1 MGMCPDSSANGL
13 DKLAP
18 GVTVVVRDESWLVTD
33 VAKTTDGLRL
43 TVRGVSDFVRDSTAT
58 FFTALD
64 EVVVSDPT
72 KVVAKFD
79 RSEGLR
85 HSKLWLETTLRQTP
99 VAMHSPTLDVAEEM
113 LADPLDYQLRAVR
126 KALDPSR
133 LRTRVLLADAVGLGK
148 TLEIGMIVAEL
159 IRRGRG
165 ARILVVTPRHVLE
178 QFQQEMWA
186 RFAIPLVRLDS
197 LGIQKVRQ
205 KLPASKN
212 PFTYFPRVIV
222 SMDTLK
228 QPKYRA
234 QLEKV
239 KWDIVVVDE
248 VHNATNVGTGNNA
261 LVRTLAPRT
270 DSLILASATPHNGD
284 PKAFMELLRLL
295 DPLAVK
301 RNGEPDMEVAK
312 DLIIRR
318 HRYSPEVA
326 NVVGDNW
333 AVREEPRNILVA
345 ASPEEDAVANEIRD
359 TWLAPGALPNDHL
372 FPWTLV
378 KAFLSSPAAL
388 SESIS
393 ERLKSLSEKP
403 AGPDVAR
410 QSAALERLAG
420 LNAKVTPENSEKYA
434 ALVRYL
440 QEEVGVGKKSASRA
454 VVFSERVPTLK
465 FLVENLSRDLGLPAG
480 AVKIMH
486 GQMEDTEQMALI
498 DEFKRTDTPLRV
510 LVTGDVASEGVNL
523 HAQCHDLI
531 HFDIPWSLIR
541 IQQRNGRIDRYG
553 QKHPPRIASLL
564 LDPSDDDALGE
575 THVLEK
581 LMRRESDANRLL
593 GDAASLMG
601 EYTVGREEQS
611 IRDVLR
617 AKRDLDQVVRD
628 PAALLADARARAAA
642 GGGGSHGRDD
652 VDVEADSA
660 SGMSPEEA
668 SDGFDALMATLLAAG
683 NGAGAGA
690 GAGIG
695 AGAGAAGATSAA
707 LAMSE
712 DAAAQGLYRRE
723 VDYLTD
729 ALQEAF
735 RGVPQDSP
743 QAGGVSLREEGP
755 GIVSLVPPADLQRRF
770 DFLPQDYVSYR
781 KVKEKLMLATTKERG
796 TSQLRAA
803 REEGSE
809 KSWPAAHFLGPL
821 HPVTGWAA
829 DRALASMERAE
840 IPAFEGDVDT
850 LTVLVLGTL
859 TSANGQVVTRS
870 FMAATE
876 GPLGLELGAKVE
888 VLTDPTGW
896 LQDVGLTP
904 DATNDG
910 HGQVP
915 EQTPALIEAA
925 VAACD
930 VQLGVVE
937 SVARDEAEAR
947 ATAWSARAEEWESGS
962 DQMTITDLRTKS
974 IIAGERALLADFVP
988 ERRLVRPLAVI
999 IPKNRTQQS
1008 DHTVDSAR

>member
-1 MGMCPDSSANGL
+1 
-13 DKLAP
+13 
-18 GVTVVVRDESWLVTD
+18 
-33 VAKTTDGLRL
+33 
-43 TVRGVSDFVRDSTAT
+43 
-58 FFTALD
+58 
-64 EVVVSDPT
+64 
-72 KVVAKFD
+72 
-79 RSEGLR
+79 
-85 HSKLWLETTLRQTP
+85 
-99 VAMHSPTLDVAEEM
+99 MHSPTLDVAEEM
-113 LADPLDYQLRAVR
+113 LADPLGYQLRAVR

-301 RNGEPDMEVAK
+301 RSGEPDLGVAK

-378 KAFLSSPAAL
+378 KAFLSSPTAL
-388 SESIS
+388 SETIS
-393 ERLKSLSEKP
+393 ERLKSLSEK
-403 AGPDVAR
+403 ATSPDVAR
-410 QSAALERLAG
+410 QSAALERLAE

-440 QEEVGVGKKSASRA
+440 QEEVGVGKKSSSRA
-454 VVFSERVPTLK
+454 VVFSERVATLK
-465 FLVENLSRDLGLPAG
+465 FLMENLSRDLGLPAG

-486 GQMEDTEQMALI
+486 GQLEDTEQMALI

-581 LMRRESDANRLL
+581 LMQREADANRLL

-601 EYTVGREEQS
+601 EYTERREEQS

-617 AKRDLDQVVRD
+617 ATRDLDQVVRD
-628 PAALLADARARAAA
+628 PAALLADARARAVAD
-642 GGGGSHGRDD
+642 GGGSHGRDD

-690 GAGIG
+690 GGDT
-695 AGAGAAGATSAA
+695 GAGAAGATSAA
-707 LAMSE
+707 LAVSE
-712 DAAAQGLYRRE
+712 DAASQGLYPRE
-723 VDYLTD
+723 VKYLTD

-735 RGVPQDSP
+735 RGVPEDSP
-743 QAGGVSLREEGP
+743 QAGGVSLRDEGP

-803 REEGSE
+803 REAGSE

-840 IPAFEGDVDT
+840 IPAFEGDIDT

-876 GPLGLELGAKVE
+876 GPLGLEAGAKVE

-915 EQTPALIEAA
+915 EHTPALIEAA
-925 VAACD
+925 VSACD
-930 VQLGVVE
+930 VRLGVVE
-937 SVARDEAEAR
+937 SAARAEAEAR
-947 ATAWSARAEEWESGS
+947 ATDWSARADAWENS
-962 DQMTITDLRTKS
+962 DGHATRTHLRTKS

-999 IPKNRTQQS
+999 IPRSRAHQS